1 MKSWA
6 TSWRWRAIK
15 MDDLERY
22 RTEILLRH
30 RRSMSEY
37 LKDGR
42 ERGRHVTDFV
52 YGCPRYAWYVYKFRE
67 EVGDEDRPLS
77 ERDMTVFTVG
87 KKLDELVV
95 GDWHHVKVRKRI
107 HDVEVV
113 GEIDDLIIDSGK
125 LVVIDKKHLRGKP
138 PKEAYSHYA
147 IQVNSYI
154 YFLVDGCTVESVEYG
169 SLEALRK
176 NLSGNFSGLYG
187 AVLYI
192 DVSLETSQVSDVVVW
207 EVTPEVLNQIGKF
220 WHAMVRDVKKSP
232 PPPNISWFCN
242 YCPFVRRCA
251 EVGL

>member
-1 MKSWA
+1 
-6 TSWRWRAIK
+6 

-22 RTEILLRH
+22 RAEILLRH

-42 ERGRHVTDFV
+42 EKEHHVTDFV
-52 YGCPRYAWYVYKFRE
+52 YGCPRYARYVYELRV
-67 EVGDEDRPLS
+67 EVGDEARPLS

-95 GDWHHVKVRKRI
+95 GDWHHVKIRKNFGS
-107 HDVEVV
+107 VEVV
-113 GEIDDLIIDSGK
+113 GEIDDLIIDSGV
-125 LVVIDKKHLRGKP
+125 LIVIDKKHLRGRP
-138 PKEAYSHYA
+138 PKEAHSHYVT
-147 IQVNSYI
+147 QVNSYV
-154 YFLVDGCTVESVEYG
+154 YFLVNGCEIESTEKGDVERLKSMVKVG
-169 SLEALRK
+169 FRK
-176 NLSGNFSGLYG
+176 LLG

-192 DVSLETSQVSDVVVW
+192 DVSLETSQVSDVLIW
-207 EVTPEVLNQIGKF
+207 EVTSEDLSQMSKF
-220 WHAMVRDVKKSP
+220 WRAMAVEIWADP

>member
-1 MKSWA
+1 MM
-6 TSWRWRAIK
+6 R

-22 RTEILLRH
+22 RAEILLRH

-42 ERGRHVTDFV
+42 EKGHHVTDFV
-52 YGCPRYAWYVYKFRE
+52 YGCPRYAWYVYQFRE
-67 EVGDEDRPLS
+67 DVGEGDKPLS

-95 GDWHHVKVRKRI
+95 GDWHHVKIRKKI
-107 HDVEVV
+107 GNIEIV
-113 GEIDDLIIDSGK
+113 GEIDDLIIDSDA
-125 LVVIDKKHLRGKP
+125 LIAVDKKHLRGKP

-154 YFLVDGCTVESVEYG
+154 YFLVDGCTVEDVECG
-169 SLEALRK
+169 DLEDLREK
-176 NLSGNFSGLYG
+176 LSGNFARLYG

-192 DVSLETSQVSDVVVW
+192 DVSLETSQVSDVAIW
-207 EVTPEVLNQIGKF
+207 EVTPEILSQMAKF
-220 WHAMVRDVKKSP
+220 WYAMVRDVKKSP